1 MSQSGIFI
9 SLEGGEGSGKST
21 QIKKLQAWLNEAHPN
36 RTIITTREPGGT
48 PSAEDI
54 RALLVQGDT
63 DRLKPKTDALLMLAS
78 RVEHVERLIAPSL
91 EQGAIILCD
100 RFADSSYVYQTLT
113 GGYSEAELRDLHKLS
128 IGTIMPDR
136 TYLMDLPAEEGLARA
151 NSRASQTEARFE
163 GKGLAYHE
171 QVREHYLSL
180 AKQEPNRFMVIEAS
194 RSEDEIFQQLQS
206 DVQALLDDKL
216 R

>member
-151 NSRASQTEARFE
+151 NSRASQKEARFE
-163 GKGLAYHE
+163 SKGLAYHE

-180 AKQEPNRFMVIEAS
+180 AKQEPSRFMVIDAS
-194 RSEDEIFQQLQS
+194 RSEDEIFKQLQS
-206 DVQALLDDKL
+206 DVQILLDNKL